1 MSEVYVVDTTIVVQA
16 LITDAF
22 TANVDVLFA
31 HYKDDAALWVPEF
44 CRLECV
50 NVLWKQVRFR
60 GMPQAQAERAIEVL
74 FALPLK
80 IAPVESLYTRALQIG
95 LANQLAV
102 YDSVYIALAERLA
115 CPLITVDAPQIRAAT
130 AEAVTIKPITDFAP

>member
-1 MSEVYVVDTTIVVQA
+1 MSDVYVVDATIVAQA
-16 LITDAF
+16 LITDTF
-22 TANVDVLFA
+22 TPHVDILFA
-31 HYKDDAALWVPEF
+31 RFKDSAALWVPEF

-60 GMPQAQAERAIEVL
+60 SMPQAQAESAIED
-74 FALPLK
+74 FNALPLR
-80 IAPVESLYTRALQIG
+80 IAPVENLYTRALQIG

-102 YDSVYIALAERLA
+102 YDSVYIALADRLK

-130 AEAVTIKPITDFAP
+130 AESITIKPITDFTP